1 MTIVKR
7 RNQVL
12 KGKHGGQLL
21 VLIEDVT
28 HLGKQGDLVEV
39 KMGYGRNYLVPQGLA
54 TVPSEHNIK
63 LLEFH
68 KKRVSQ
74 AREAKVAD
82 LKMLSEQIG
91 RVPHVTIEANANEE
105 GHLYGSV
112 GAAEISKA
120 LKGKNLKVETDMVKL
135 EGKVVVVLDVLFATT
150 TMVTAL
156 GHGAARLIPMLNEED
171 ARQIARGLDADS
183 FVLSGELFAELI
195 DGFASPMPLA
205 LVQHGVKDKT
215 VVYATTNGTVAL
227 KEAAAAE
234 HVFAG
239 ALLNAPA
246 VVKHIAQQHADATIV
261 IVCSGS
267 MGNPNLEDMYGAGYF
282 VDLIGHIIGEQR
294 DFSDAA
300 IAARALFRSEE
311 ARTALLRSRVG
322 QLMQERGHTHEVEYA
337 AQLGVLDVVPK
348 LLDGVLTPV

>member
-1 MTIVKR
+1 MACSLGAIQER
-7 RNQVL
+7 AID
-12 KGKHGGQLL
+12 
-21 VLIEDVT
+21 VLIR
-28 HLGKQGDLVEV
+28 L
-39 KMGYGRNYLVPQGLA
+39 N
-54 TVPSEHNIK
+54 
-63 LLEFH
+63 H
-68 KKRVSQ
+68 KV
-74 AREAKVAD
+74 
-82 LKMLSEQIG
+82 
-91 RVPHVTIEANANEE
+91 HVLFRRQDI
-105 GHLYGSV
+105 
-112 GAAEISKA
+112 
-120 LKGKNLKVETDMVKL
+120 DMVKL
-135 EGKVVVVLDVLFATT
+135 EGKIVIVLDVLFATT

-156 GHGAARLIPMLNEED
+156 GHGAARLIPTLNEED
-171 ARQIARGLDADS
+171 AREIARSLDPSS

-205 LVQHGVKDKT
+205 LMEHGVKDMT

-227 KEAAAAE
+227 KDASAAE

-246 VVKHIAQQHADATIV
+246 VVEHVARNHPDATIV
-261 IVCSGS
+261 VVCSGS

-282 VDLIGHIIGEQR
+282 VDLIGRIIGEQR
-294 DFSDAA
+294 DFSDSA

-348 LLDGVLTPV
+348 LVDGVLQPV